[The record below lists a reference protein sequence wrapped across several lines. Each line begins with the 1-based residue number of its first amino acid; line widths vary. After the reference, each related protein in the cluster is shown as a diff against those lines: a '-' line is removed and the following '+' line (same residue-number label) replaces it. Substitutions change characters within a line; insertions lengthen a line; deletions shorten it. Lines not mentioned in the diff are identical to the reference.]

1 MPPILARF
9 PPYTFRQVT
18 STLNLTVSPPASWM
32 YSKWPLTLPSAYLSA
47 SNASGFGT
55 RAGATPVVAVF
66 APTALCLERALPV
79 LERPEPGLLA
89 ISRRGGADV
98 PPENAREV
106 ALVGEARA
114 GRDLGQRR
122 FASGELG
129 RRPGQPQPASVLPH
143 RQPVVSAKRARQVRG
158 MDTDPLGQLAETDPI
173 REPSPQQLLRGAKPG
188 RRPGVRALDPSL
200 PRGRGEQL
208 EREPLGRERRRR

>member
-1 MPPILARF
+1 M
-9 PPYTFRQVT
+9 
-18 STLNLTVSPPASWM
+18 
-32 YSKWPLTLPSAYLSA
+32 
-47 SNASGFGT
+47 
-55 RAGATPVVAVF
+55 VAVF

-208 EREPLGRERRRR
+208 EREPLGRERRRRVLRAELAREPPRERAELAPVELGDAVEAAGERVGRAARAARRCGRSSRRAGRTRCAA